1 MKSGEGFGSMVE
13 LFMLEVVVVGKGLF
27 SVLQYYTLCRL
38 GRGEVGLA
46 ATDSLKPALVRLVSS
61 LWPVKISAIIL
72 LKHVWLFL
80 MCFDLVFDY
89 IYIRRSVKIK

>member
-27 SVLQYYTLCRL
+27 TVLQCQYYTLCA
-38 GRGEVGLA
+38 GWVGERLA
-46 ATDSLKPALVRLVSS
+46 ATDSLKPAPVRLVSS
-61 LWPVKISAIIL
+61 PWPVKISAIIL

-80 MCFDLVFDY
+80 MCFDPVLIIF
-89 IYIRRSVKIK
+89 RRSLKIK